1 MNSACYYPWHCVL
14 LSFIAK
20 RKIIVRS
27 SLETQLGHAH
37 QTTADHKIWVL
48 FDFSCSSEDFKLVQ
62 LIADFRVLIWCFQ
75 HELSLFQSLCVNIQ
89 PLQKHTASFFILQVT
104 WKSWM
109 LNCYIYYR
117 RLIIFLEYAL
127 QSFTGN
133 SFIFQFK
140 NLSRSFFFLKFVL

>member
-1 MNSACYYPWHCVL
+1 MQNAKSLFDPVL
-14 LSFIAK
+14 RRNK
-20 RKIIVRS
+20 
-27 SLETQLGHAH
+27 HAH

-48 FDFSCSSEDFKLVQ
+48 FDISCSPEFFKLVQ
-62 LIADFRVLIWCFQ
+62 IIADFCVLIWCFQ
-75 HELSLFQSLCVNIQ
+75 HKLSLFQSLCVNIQ
-89 PLQKHTASFFILQVT
+89 PLQKHTVSFFILQVT

-133 SFIFQFK
+133 SFIFQFT
-140 NLSRSFFFLKFVL
+140 NLSRSFFPLKLVL